1 MAAKSEGIQEEMPS
15 MEEGVSSPSP
25 SRTCNVSHNC
35 CSNHVV
41 ALAQKVSDHDHLHV
55 LITCMFGFQV
65 FAEVIG
71 TYFVVFAGCG
81 SVAVNKIYGSVTF
94 PGVCV
99 TWGLI
104 VMVMIYSLRHISG
117 AHFNP
122 AVTITLAIFRRFSY
136 KQVPLYIF
144 AQLLGSIL
152 ASGTLALM
160 LDVTPKAY
168 FGTVPVGS
176 NGQSLVAEVIITF
189 LLMFVI
195 SAVSTDDKAVGDFAG
210 VAVGMTIM
218 LNVFIAGPVS
228 GASMNPARSIGPAL
242 IKHVY
247 QGLWI
252 YVVGPIVGS
261 IAGALAYNF
270 LRSPYKPPSE

>member
-1 MAAKSEGIQEEMPS
+1 
-15 MEEGVSSPSP
+15 
-25 SRTCNVSHNC
+25 
-35 CSNHVV
+35 
-41 ALAQKVSDHDHLHV
+41 
-55 LITCMFGFQV
+55 
-65 FAEVIG
+65 
-71 TYFVVFAGCG
+71 
-81 SVAVNKIYGSVTF
+81 
-94 PGVCV
+94 
-99 TWGLI
+99 
-104 VMVMIYSLRHISG
+104 MVMIYSLRHISG

>member
-41 ALAQKVSDHDHLHV
+41 ALAQK
-55 LITCMFGFQV
+55 V

-218 LNVFIAGPVS
+218 LNVFIAG
-228 GASMNPARSIGPAL
+228 
-242 IKHVY
+242 
-247 QGLWI
+247 
-252 YVVGPIVGS
+252 
-261 IAGALAYNF
+261 
-270 LRSPYKPPSE
+270 

>member
-1 MAAKSEGIQEEMPS
+1 
-15 MEEGVSSPSP
+15 
-25 SRTCNVSHNC
+25 
-35 CSNHVV
+35 
-41 ALAQKVSDHDHLHV
+41 
-55 LITCMFGFQV
+55 
-65 FAEVIG
+65 
-71 TYFVVFAGCG
+71 
-81 SVAVNKIYGSVTF
+81 
-94 PGVCV
+94 
-99 TWGLI
+99 
-104 VMVMIYSLRHISG
+104 MVMIYSLRHISG

-218 LNVFIAGPVS
+218 LNVFIAGS
-228 GASMNPARSIGPAL
+228 R
-242 IKHVY
+242 
-247 QGLWI
+247 LWWWT
-252 YVVGPIVGS
+252 
-261 IAGALAYNF
+261 NF
-270 LRSPYKPPSE
+270 LSGS